1 MLPLGVFMRRALV
14 LAALLALAPA
24 AALAQE
30 RGRLFIAP
38 WGEPVRGVEGEGP
51 LQIWFRNADANHD
64 AALSLEE
71 FLTPAD
77 RFFGIL
83 DRNKDERVTAM
94 ESTALF
100 RATAPDMFAPAA
112 QARARAIRRPDISGS
127 ALRPEHERNRRE
139 PETPSGAARFAL
151 TGEIEPV
158 MSCDGDVSRWVTR
171 EEFAACVTRRFRHLD
186 ANGDGAFALAE
197 SPRAAELIEAVDD

>member
-1 MLPLGVFMRRALV
+1 MLPSGVFMRRALV
-14 LAALLALAPA
+14 FAVLLALAPA
-24 AALAQE
+24 PALAQE
-30 RGRLFIAP
+30 RGSLFIAP
-38 WGEPVRGVEGEGP
+38 WGEPVRGAEGEASVHA
-51 LQIWFRNADANHD
+51 WFRAADANQD

-83 DRNKDERVTAM
+83 DRNRDGRVTAM

-100 RATAPDMFAPAA
+100 RATAPDMFAPV
-112 QARARAIRRPDISGS
+112 RRSSGRAIRRPDAEGS
-127 ALRPEHERNRRE
+127 ALRPEHERIRRE
-139 PETPSGAARFAL
+139 PETPSGAGRFAL

-158 MSCDGDVSRWVTR
+158 MSCDADVSRWVTR

-197 SPRAAELIEAVDD
+197 SPRAAELVEASDD